1 MDILWLKVN
10 PILPNLI
17 FKGSLWQKKRKS
29 FLTLPCH
36 LHQKFLRSNQ
46 YLQPNLK
53 LNLKMSHCWST
64 IQHTRERGGGD
75 HNLPLKVCMRKKQ
88 SVLETPNDHAVGPMA
103 GTEVL
108 SSSKQSQTYLSP
120 NILYDLHLPT
130 TCRKGTTQCTQYPI
144 SYFSFDKLSP

>member
-1 MDILWLKVN
+1 M
-10 PILPNLI
+10 
-17 FKGSLWQKKRKS
+17 
-29 FLTLPCH
+29 
-36 LHQKFLRSNQ
+36 
-46 YLQPNLK
+46 
-53 LNLKMSHCWST
+53 
-64 IQHTRERGGGD
+64 
-75 HNLPLKVCMRKKQ
+75 PLKVYMRKKQ

-144 SYFSFDKLSP
+144 SYFVSFDKLSP